1 MMRSNFFVNTFGL
14 LCVCVF
20 MVYQMQEVALN
31 KMEALNTSFQRPP
44 ILAFHQ
50 IVNNDDED
58 LFLDHSENEAEIS
71 KYPNR
76 PPSEASRELV
86 KPTTEL
92 SEIKNL
98 YRDKIWITMALC
110 WSTNTVYHGK
120 EKFPYSDAAPLS
132 AQLWMTLTKAKVILQ
147 IVYSEDKVPADL
159 AEYKERLEGL
169 GVLVKLVRTGEEMKC
184 VLKAQLIRLLAFE
197 LPEVTKTL
205 FFFNRNV
212 SHAHEFRFLRSR
224 RMTSW

>member
-1 MMRSNFFVNTFGL
+1 MVRSNFFVNTFGL

-31 KMEALNTSFQRPP
+31 KMEELNTSFQRPP

-50 IVNNDDED
+50 ITSNDDED
-58 LFLDHSENEAEIS
+58 NFVAHSENEVVEIS
-71 KYPNR
+71 HYPNH
-76 PPSEASRELV
+76 PPSEVTQKVAAKPSSKELGQV
-86 KPTTEL
+86 H
-92 SEIKNL
+92 NL
-98 YRDKIWITMALC
+98 YKDKIWITMALC

-120 EKFPYSDAAPLS
+120 EKFPYNEAAPLS
-132 AQLWMTLTKAKVILQ
+132 AQLWMNLTKARVILQ

-169 GVLVKLVRTGEEMKC
+169 GVLVKLVPTGEGMKC

-197 LPEVTKTL
+197 LPEV
-205 FFFNRNV
+205 R
-212 SHAHEFRFLRSR
+212 ER
-224 RMTSW
+224 RKKLC